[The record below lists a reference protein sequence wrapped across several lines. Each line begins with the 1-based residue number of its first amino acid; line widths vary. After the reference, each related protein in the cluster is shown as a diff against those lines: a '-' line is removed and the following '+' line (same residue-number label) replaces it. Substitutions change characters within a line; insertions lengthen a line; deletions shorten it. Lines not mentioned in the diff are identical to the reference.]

1 MDGDAHSAS
10 MEIDIY
16 SDPICPWCYIGKRR
30 LERALGLREEHK
42 PRIRWRAF
50 QLNPDMPEGG
60 MERAQYLALKFGGA
74 DRAGQLYD
82 NIRRVGETV
91 GIEFAF
97 DRIARTP
104 NTIQAHR
111 LIRYASGTP
120 YSDAIIEALFR
131 CYFVEGGEIEN
142 SESLVALAVEAG
154 LDAET
159 IAAYMTGDE
168 NLDEVRREDGSARRL
183 GIQGVPCFIIN
194 NQYALSGAQE
204 PEAFF
209 PLFEMAAQ
217 ERPKS
222 IATG

>member
-1 MDGDAHSAS
+1 

-30 LERALGLREEHK
+30 LERALEQRQEHK
-42 PRIRWRAF
+42 PRLKWRAF

-60 MERAQYLALKFGGA
+60 IDRRQYLALKFGGA
-74 DRAGQLYD
+74 GKADQLYD

-97 DRIARTP
+97 DKIERTP

-111 LIRYASGTP
+111 LIQFANDT
-120 YSDAIIEALFR
+120 AHAEMVIEALFQR
-131 CYFVEGGEIEN
+131 YFVEGKAIGDIDN
-142 SESLVALAVEAG
+142 LIDIAVQSG
-154 LDAET
+154 LDSET
-159 IAAYMTGDE
+159 VTSYMRGDE
-168 NLDEVRREDGSARRL
+168 NLEEVQREDSGARRL

-209 PLFEMAAQ
+209 PIFEMAAQ
-217 ERPKS
+217 EDLISSTAR
-222 IATG
+222 